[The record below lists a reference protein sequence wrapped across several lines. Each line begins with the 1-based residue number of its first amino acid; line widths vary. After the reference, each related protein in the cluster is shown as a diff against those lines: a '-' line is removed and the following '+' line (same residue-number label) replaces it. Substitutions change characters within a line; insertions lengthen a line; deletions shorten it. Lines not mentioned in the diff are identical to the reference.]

1 MRFFSGKRAFLELLR
16 QEGVEFIF
24 GNPGTTEL
32 PLMDA
37 MVHEEGIRYVLGLH
51 EGVVLSMADGYAQ
64 ASGKVG
70 VVNLHAGPGLG
81 NAMGMLYDAMRAGS
95 PLLVTA
101 GQHDQRF
108 TFTEPVLWA
117 DLPGMARPL
126 VKWSGEVNRLDD
138 LPRAVHRA
146 VKVAMTPPTGPVF
159 LSIPADVL
167 MAEGEIELG
176 HATRVAPRF
185 RADAEAVA
193 LTVDHLLEARR
204 PVLIAGD
211 AVSQSDA
218 LAEMVDLAE
227 TLGAPVF
234 FEGAASTASFPATH
248 PLCAGSM
255 SRLVPALRKALER
268 YDVLFSVGGELFTL
282 SLPSD
287 IAPVPPG
294 LTMIHMDNDP
304 WEIGKNYPAAI
315 GLQGDAKAT
324 LPEITAALKSRLD
337 DAGRKRIAL
346 RRQETEVE
354 IAASRASLLA
364 QAAKEAPCD
373 PIRPAALMAAL
384 GDSIP
389 TEAIVVDES
398 MSSRGRLRELLKSDD
413 ARSFFGMRGGGIGW
427 SLAAAVGVK
436 LAQPDRSVVAITGDG
451 SALYS
456 CQALWTAAHEQLRG
470 LVFVI
475 LNNGGYRILKQRTRD
490 LGGNASQTGIY
501 PAMDLEN
508 PAIDYQAL
516 AKTFGLR
523 SCRVTTLEALRTQ
536 LAEGLTAAE
545 PWMIEV
551 MMDKAF

>member
-1 MRFFSGKRAFLELLR
+1 MLHLSGKRALLELLR

-37 MVHEEGIRYVLGLH
+37 MVHEHGIRYVLGLH
-51 EGVVLSMADGYAQ
+51 EGAVLSMADGYAQ

-126 VKWSGEVNRLDD
+126 VKWSGEVNRFAD

-167 MAEGEIELG
+167 MTEDEIELG
-176 HATRVAPRF
+176 HATRIAPRF

-193 LTVDHLLEARR
+193 KVVDHLLAAKR

-211 AVSQSDA
+211 AISQSDA
-218 LAEMVDLAE
+218 LSEMVELAE

-248 PLCAGSM
+248 PLCAGTM
-255 SRLVPALRKALER
+255 GRLVPALRKALER

-287 IAPVPPG
+287 IDPVPPG

-324 LPEITAALKSRLD
+324 LPEITAALRARLD
-337 DAGRKRIAL
+337 EAGTKRAAT
-346 RRQETEVE
+346 RRQEAEAE
-354 IAASRASLLA
+354 IAASRASLHA
-364 QAAKEAPCD
+364 VAAAEASSD
-373 PIRPAALMAAL
+373 QIRPTALMAAL
-384 GDSIP
+384 GDAIP
-389 TEAIVVDES
+389 TEAVVIDES

-427 SLAAAVGVK
+427 SLPAAVGAK
-436 LAQPDRSVVAITGDG
+436 LAQPSRPVVAITGDG

-456 CQALWTAAHEQLRG
+456 CQALWTAAHEQLAG

-490 LGGNASQTGIY
+490 LGGNAAQTGIY
-501 PAMDLEN
+501 PAMDLVN
-508 PAIDYQAL
+508 PAVDYQLL

-523 SCRVTTLEALRTQ
+523 ACRVATLDALRTE
-536 LAEGLTAAE
+536 LAAGIAGTQ
-545 PWMIEV
+545 PVMIEV
-551 MMDKAF
+551 MLDKAF